1 MQDQQHDGAKA
12 KSSDADLII
21 LLKWAAVITSILLL
35 GRLAIVGSNQ
45 LNAPFDLVF
54 ETTWGSSDSEGPSEE
69 ESVTFAEYQ
78 LGGEGSASRIRGPQP
93 ALKKLGKL
101 GDG

>member
-35 GRLAIVGSNQ
+35 GRLAIVVSNQ

-54 ETTWGSSDSEGPSEE
+54 ETTFYKSQQ
-69 ESVTFAEYQ
+69 Q
-78 LGGEGSASRIRGPQP
+78 LLQ
-93 ALKKLGKL
+93 
-101 GDG
+101 